1 MRAFQFDIWILPLSD
16 SDRIQEAPV
25 MRRPLQQHRPRLVR
39 VVDDQQGG
47 EQGGGVGHPCQLLC
61 FSLTDQPFVRCRL
74 LTELPHY

>member
-47 EQGGGVGHPCQLLC
+47 EQGGGVGRPC
-61 FSLTDQPFVRCRL
+61 
-74 LTELPHY
+74 